1 MSFNSLPRA
10 GGFSG
15 RVPVP
20 GDRFSIGAHRPI
32 AQKGFEMNN
41 LGFMARAGWRLTAA
55 AGGSAMA
62 ADGGLSFSGICG
74 GAPFREAASYAD
86 LDAPHGTRAD
96 GLLFGIFGYP
106 YPALQGSVGPEGAA
120 TRHSEIDARFYRGVS
135 GCSRAAAARSSRHPV
150 PCKA

>member
-1 MSFNSLPRA
+1 
-10 GGFSG
+10 
-15 RVPVP
+15 
-20 GDRFSIGAHRPI
+20 
-32 AQKGFEMNN
+32 MNN

-86 LDAPHGTRAD
+86 LDGPHGTRAD

-106 YPALQGSVGPEGAA
+106 YPALQGSVGPERGSDPLLRYRCALLSRGQWVFTVCGASLQPPPS
-120 TRHSEIDARFYRGVS
+120 TL
-135 GCSRAAAARSSRHPV
+135 
-150 PCKA
+150 